1 MVTALLEEI
10 NNEIIY
16 HGVRFDI
23 RTEYAIEYLEQIT
36 EQYVKLTGITPSLIV
51 RGRGHHK
58 TKEQRNYD
66 KLVEYTDK
74 LKKYANH
81 IRICGEERNS

>member
-1 MVTALLEEI
+1 MM
-10 NNEIIY
+10 
-16 HGVRFDI
+16 
-23 RTEYAIEYLEQIT
+23 
-36 EQYVKLTGITPSLIV
+36 V

-66 KLVEYTDK
+66 KLIEYTDK
-74 LKKYANH
+74 IKKYANH